1 MPFQTNKNKTQL
13 ILLLIISTQILP
25 CPLGDD
31 PKLVD
36 PEGPAVDVSIPI
48 DNLIYDTVTVIVSV
62 LFIQH

>member
-1 MPFQTNKNKTQL
+1 MV
-13 ILLLIISTQILP
+13 IIISTQILP

-48 DNLIYDTVTVIVSV
+48 DHFTYDTVTVIVSV
-62 LFIQH
+62 LFVQD